1 MYYQELINKYYPNIN
16 ILDGLVTKKTTFRVN
31 NLKSDVEEIEAILN
45 SNNIKYNKVDFFQDA
60 FILEDDIDIRELDIY
75 KEGKIYVQSLSSMLP
90 PLYFDYKEKDSIID
104 MAAAPGGKTSEI
116 ASITNDTV
124 LITAVEKNK
133 LRGEK
138 LIYNLDKQGLKHY
151 SIIFEDATKLNEF
164 MKFNKVLLDAPCSG
178 SGTITKD
185 QLESVTEDLVTRSS
199 NIQKELLNKAIN
211 LVNVGDEIIYSTCSI
226 FKVENEE
233 VINKF
238 IQEGRVEVVPITTT
252 IDTLPST
259 IDGVLTIKPSEL
271 YEGFFVSKL
280 KKLK

>member
-1 MYYQELINKYYPNIN
+1 MYYQDLINKYYPNID
-16 ILDGLVTKKTTFRVN
+16 ILSGLVKKKTTFRVN
-31 NLKSDVEEIEAILN
+31 NLKSNKEEIESILN
-45 SNNIKYNKVDFFQDA
+45 SNNIKYSKVDFYDDA
-60 FILEDDIDIRELDIY
+60 FILETDINFRELDIY

-90 PLYFDYKEKDSIID
+90 PLYFEYKQNDSIID

-124 LITAVEKNK
+124 LITAVEKIK

-178 SGTITKD
+178 SGTILKE
-185 QLESVTEDLVTRSS
+185 QLNSITEDLVNRSS
-199 NIQKELLNKAIN
+199 NIQKELLDKAIN

-238 IQEGRVEVVPITTT
+238 IQEGRVEVIPINTS
-252 IDTLPST
+252 IETLPST
-259 IDGVLTIKPSEL
+259 IEGVLTIKPTEL
-271 YEGFFVSKL
+271 YEGFFISKL

>member
-1 MYYQELINKYYPNIN
+1 MYYQELINKYYPDIN
-16 ILDGLVTKKTTFRVN
+16 IVDGLVKKKTTFRVN
-31 NLKSDVEEIEAILN
+31 NLKSNVEEIESILN
-45 SNNIKYNKVDFFQDA
+45 SNNIKYSKVNFFNDA
-60 FILEDDIDIRELDIY
+60 FILEDEYDLRELDIY
-75 KEGKIYVQSLSSMLP
+75 KDGKIYVQSLSSMLP
-90 PLYFDYKEKDSIID
+90 PLFFDYKDNDSIID

-116 ASITNDTV
+116 ASITNDKV

-151 SIIFEDATKLNEF
+151 SIIFEDARELNEF

-178 SGTITKD
+178 SGTITSD
-185 QLESVTEDLVTRSS
+185 QLESVTEDLVNRSS
-199 NIQKELLNKAIN
+199 KIQSELLNKAIN

-233 VINKF
+233 VINKY
-238 IQEGRVEVVPITTT
+238 IQEGRVEVVPITTS
-252 IDTLPST
+252 IETLPST

>member
-1 MYYQELINKYYPNIN
+1 
-16 ILDGLVTKKTTFRVN
+16 
-31 NLKSDVEEIEAILN
+31 
-45 SNNIKYNKVDFFQDA
+45 
-60 FILEDDIDIRELDIY
+60 
-75 KEGKIYVQSLSSMLP
+75 
-90 PLYFDYKEKDSIID
+90 

-116 ASITNDTV
+116 ASITNDPV

-178 SGTITKD
+178 SGTIIKE
-185 QLESVTEDLVTRSS
+185 QLNSITEDLVNRSS
-199 NIQKELLNKAIN
+199 NIQKELLDKAIN

-233 VINKF
+233 VINKY
-238 IQEGRVEVVPITTT
+238 IQEGRIEVIPINTS
-252 IDTLPST
+252 IETLPST
-259 IDGVLTIKPSEL
+259 IEGVLTIKPTEL
-271 YEGFFVSKL
+271 YEGFFISKL

>member
-1 MYYQELINKYYPNIN
+1 MYYQYLINKYYPNID
-16 ILDGLVTKKTTFRVN
+16 ILSGLVKKKTTFRVN
-31 NLKSDVEEIEAILN
+31 NLKSNKDEIESILT
-45 SNNIKYNKVDFFQDA
+45 SNNIKYSKVDFYDDA
-60 FILEDDIDIRELDIY
+60 FILETDINLRELDIY

-90 PLYFDYKEKDSIID
+90 PLYFDYKQNDSIID

-178 SGTITKD
+178 SGTILKE
-185 QLESVTEDLVTRSS
+185 QLNSITEDLVNRSS
-199 NIQKELLNKAIN
+199 NIQKELLDKAIN

-238 IQEGRVEVVPITTT
+238 IQEGRVEVIPINTS
-252 IDTLPST
+252 IETLPST
-259 IDGVLTIKPSEL
+259 IEGVLTIKPTEL
-271 YEGFFVSKL
+271 YEGFFLSKL

>member
-1 MYYQELINKYYPNIN
+1 MYYQDLINKYYPNID
-16 ILDGLVTKKTTFRVN
+16 ILSGLVKKKTTFRVN
-31 NLKSDVEEIEAILN
+31 NLKSNKEEIESILN
-45 SNNIKYNKVDFFQDA
+45 SNNIKYSKVDFYDDA
-60 FILEDDIDIRELDIY
+60 FILKTDINLRELDIY

-90 PLYFDYKEKDSIID
+90 PLYFDYKQNDSIID

-116 ASITNDTV
+116 ASITNDTI

-178 SGTITKD
+178 SGTILKE
-185 QLESVTEDLVTRSS
+185 QLNSITEDLVNRSS
-199 NIQKELLNKAIN
+199 NIQKELLDKAIN

-238 IQEGRVEVVPITTT
+238 IQEGRVEVIPINTS
-252 IDTLPST
+252 IETLPST
-259 IDGVLTIKPSEL
+259 IEGVLTIKPTEL
-271 YEGFFVSKL
+271 YEGFFISKL

>member
-16 ILDGLVTKKTTFRVN
+16 ILDGLVPKKTTFRVN

-60 FILEDDIDIRELDIY
+60 FILENDIDIRELDIY

-233 VINKF
+233 VINKY

-252 IDTLPST
+252 IDTLPS
-259 IDGVLTIKPSEL
+259 IIEGVLTIKPSEL

>member
-31 NLKSDVEEIEAILN
+31 NLKSNFEEIEGILT
-45 SNNIKYNKVDFFQDA
+45 SNNIKYSKVDFFEDA

-75 KEGKIYVQSLSSMLP
+75 KDGKIYVQSLSSMLP

-138 LIYNLDKQGLKHY
+138 LVYNLEKQGLKHY

-185 QLESVTEDLVTRSS
+185 ESETITEDLVYRSS
-199 NIQKELLNKAIN
+199 EVQNELLNKAIN

-238 IQEGRVEVVPITTT
+238 IEEGRVEVVPIMTT
-252 IDTLPST
+252 IETLPST
-259 IDGVLTIKPSEL
+259 IDGVITIKPSEL

>member
-16 ILDGLVTKKTTFRVN
+16 ILDGLVPKKTTFRVN

-90 PLYFDYKEKDSIID
+90 PIYFDYKEKDSIID

-185 QLESVTEDLVTRSS
+185 QLESVTEELVTRSS
-199 NIQKELLNKAIN
+199 NIQKELLNKAVN

-233 VINKF
+233 VINKY

>member
-16 ILDGLVTKKTTFRVN
+16 ILDGLVPKKTTFRVN
-31 NLKSDVEEIEAILN
+31 NLKSNKEEIESILN
-45 SNNIKYNKVDFFQDA
+45 SNNIKYTKVDFFEDA
-60 FILEDDIDIRELDIY
+60 FILVDDIDLRELDIY
-75 KEGKIYVQSLSSMLP
+75 KDGKIYVQSLSSMLP

-185 QLESVTEDLVTRSS
+185 QIEQVTEDLVNRSS
-199 NIQKELLNKAIN
+199 KVQSELLNKAIN

-233 VINKF
+233 VINKY

>member
-1 MYYQELINKYYPNIN
+1 MYYQDLINKYYPNID
-16 ILDGLVTKKTTFRVN
+16 ILSGLVKKKTTFRVN
-31 NLKSDVEEIEAILN
+31 NLKSNKEEIESILN
-45 SNNIKYNKVDFFQDA
+45 SNNIKYSKVDFYDDA
-60 FILEDDIDIRELDIY
+60 FILETDIDLRELDIY

-90 PLYFDYKEKDSIID
+90 PLYFDYKQNDSIID

-178 SGTITKD
+178 SGTIIKE
-185 QLESVTEDLVTRSS
+185 QLNSIPEDLVNRSS
-199 NIQKELLNKAIN
+199 NIQKELLDKAIN

-233 VINKF
+233 VINKY
-238 IQEGRVEVVPITTT
+238 IQEGRVEVIPINTS
-252 IDTLPST
+252 IETLPST
-259 IDGVLTIKPSEL
+259 IEGVLTIKPTEL
-271 YEGFFVSKL
+271 YEGFFISKL
-280 KKLK
+280 KKIK

>member
-16 ILDGLVTKKTTFRVN
+16 ILDGLVPKKTTFRVN
-31 NLKSDVEEIEAILN
+31 NLKSNVEEIESILN

-252 IDTLPST
+252 IETLPST
-259 IDGVLTIKPSEL
+259 IEGVITIKPSEL

>member
-16 ILDGLVTKKTTFRVN
+16 ILDGLVPKKTTFRVN
-31 NLKSDVEEIEAILN
+31 NLKSDVEEIKDILN

>member
-1 MYYQELINKYYPNIN
+1 MYYQDLINKYYPNID
-16 ILDGLVTKKTTFRVN
+16 ILSGLVKKKTTFRVN
-31 NLKSDVEEIEAILN
+31 NLKSNKEEIESILN
-45 SNNIKYNKVDFFQDA
+45 SNNIKYSKVDFYDDA
-60 FILEDDIDIRELDIY
+60 FILETDINLRELDIY

-90 PLYFDYKEKDSIID
+90 PLYFDYKQNDSIID

-138 LIYNLDKQGLKHY
+138 LIYNLDKQGLKRY

-178 SGTITKD
+178 SGTIIKE
-185 QLESVTEDLVTRSS
+185 QLNSIPEDLVNRSS
-199 NIQKELLNKAIN
+199 NIQKELLDKAIN

-233 VINKF
+233 VINKY
-238 IQEGRVEVVPITTT
+238 IQEGRVEVIPINTS
-252 IDTLPST
+252 IETLPST
-259 IDGVLTIKPSEL
+259 IEGVLTIKPTEL
-271 YEGFFVSKL
+271 YEGFFISKL
-280 KKLK
+280 KKIK

>member
-1 MYYQELINKYYPNIN
+1 MYYQELINKYYLNIN
-16 ILDGLVTKKTTFRVN
+16 ILDGLVSKKTTFRVN
-31 NLKSDVEEIEAILN
+31 NLKSNFEEIEGILN
-45 SNNIKYNKVDFFQDA
+45 SNNINYSKVDFFEDA

-75 KEGKIYVQSLSSMLP
+75 KDGKIYVQSLSSMLP

-138 LIYNLDKQGLKHY
+138 LVYNLEKQGLKHY

-185 QLESVTEDLVTRSS
+185 ELETITEELVYRSS
-199 NIQKELLNKAIN
+199 DTQKELLNKAIN

-238 IQEGRVEVVPITTT
+238 IEEGRVEVVPITTT
-252 IDTLPST
+252 IETLPST
-259 IDGVLTIKPSEL
+259 IDGVITIKPSEL

>member
-1 MYYQELINKYYPNIN
+1 MYYQELISKYYPDIN
-16 ILDGLVTKKTTFRVN
+16 ILDGLVEKKTTFRIN
-31 NLKSDVEEIEAILN
+31 NLKSNLEEVEFILN
-45 SNNIKYNKVDFFQDA
+45 SNNINYSKVDFYEDA
-60 FILEDDIDIRELDIY
+60 FILEDDIDIRELDLY
-75 KEGKIYVQSLSSMLP
+75 KNGKIYVQSLSSMLP
-90 PLYFDYKEKDSIID
+90 PLYFDYKQNDSIID
-104 MAAAPGGKTSEI
+104 MAAAPGGKTSEM
-116 ASITNDTV
+116 ASITGDTI

-138 LIYNLDKQGLKHY
+138 LVYNLEKQGLKHY

-185 QLESVTEDLVTRSS
+185 ELETITEDLVTRSS
-199 NIQKELLNKAIN
+199 NTQKELLEKAIN

-233 VINKF
+233 VINKY
-238 IQEGRVEVVPITTT
+238 IQEGRVEIVPITTS
-252 IDTLPST
+252 IETLPST
-259 IDGVLTIKPSEL
+259 IDGVITIKPSEL

>member
-1 MYYQELINKYYPNIN
+1 MYYQDLINKYYPNID
-16 ILDGLVTKKTTFRVN
+16 ILSGLVKKKTTFRVN
-31 NLKSDVEEIEAILN
+31 NLKSNKEEIESILN
-45 SNNIKYNKVDFFQDA
+45 SNNIKYSKADFYDDA
-60 FILEDDIDIRELDIY
+60 FILETDIDLRELDIY

-90 PLYFDYKEKDSIID
+90 PLYFDYKQNDSIID

-178 SGTITKD
+178 SGTIIKE
-185 QLESVTEDLVTRSS
+185 QLNSITEDLVNRSS
-199 NIQKELLNKAIN
+199 NIQKELLDKAIN

-233 VINKF
+233 VINKY
-238 IQEGRVEVVPITTT
+238 IQEGRIEVIPINTS
-252 IDTLPST
+252 IETLHST
-259 IDGVLTIKPSEL
+259 IEGVLTIKPTEL
-271 YEGFFVSKL
+271 YEGFFISKL
-280 KKLK
+280 KKIK

>member
-16 ILDGLVTKKTTFRVN
+16 ILDGLVPKKTTFRVN

-151 SIIFEDATKLNEF
+151 SIIFEDATKLNGF

-252 IDTLPST
+252 IDTLPSI

>member
-16 ILDGLVTKKTTFRVN
+16 ILDGLVSKKTTFRVN
-31 NLKSDVEEIEAILN
+31 NLKSNVEEIELYLKENGIN
-45 SNNIKYNKVDFFQDA
+45 YNKPGFFEDA

-75 KEGKIYVQSLSSMLP
+75 KDGKIYVQSLSSMLP

-138 LIYNLDKQGLKHY
+138 LVYNLEKQGLKHY

-185 QLESVTEDLVTRSS
+185 ELETITEDLVNRSS
-199 NIQKELLNKAIN
+199 STQKELLNKAIN

-252 IDTLPST
+252 IETLPST
-259 IDGVLTIKPSEL
+259 IDGVITIKPSEL

>member
-1 MYYQELINKYYPNIN
+1 MSFYNNK
-16 ILDGLVTKKTTFRVN
+16 
-31 NLKSDVEEIEAILN
+31 A
-45 SNNIKYNKVDFFQDA
+45 Q
-60 FILEDDIDIRELDIY
+60 
-75 KEGKIYVQSLSSMLP
+75 
-90 PLYFDYKEKDSIID
+90 
-104 MAAAPGGKTSEI
+104 
-116 ASITNDTV
+116 
-124 LITAVEKNK
+124 ITAVEKNK

-185 QLESVTEDLVTRSS
+185 ELETITEDLVNRSS
-199 NIQKELLNKAIN
+199 KVQSELLNKAIK

-233 VINKF
+233 VINKY

-252 IDTLPST
+252 IETLPST
-259 IDGVLTIKPSEL
+259 IDGVITIKPSEL

-280 KKLK
+280 RKIK

>member
-16 ILDGLVTKKTTFRVN
+16 ILDGLVPKKTTFRVN

>member
-1 MYYQELINKYYPNIN
+1 
-16 ILDGLVTKKTTFRVN
+16 
-31 NLKSDVEEIEAILN
+31 
-45 SNNIKYNKVDFFQDA
+45 
-60 FILEDDIDIRELDIY
+60 
-75 KEGKIYVQSLSSMLP
+75 MLP
-90 PLYFDYKEKDSIID
+90 PLYFDYKQNDSIID

-178 SGTITKD
+178 SGTIIKE
-185 QLESVTEDLVTRSS
+185 QLNSITEDLVNRSS
-199 NIQKELLNKAIN
+199 NIQKELLDKAIN

-233 VINKF
+233 VINKY
-238 IQEGRVEVVPITTT
+238 IQEGRIEVIPINTS
-252 IDTLPST
+252 IETLPST
-259 IDGVLTIKPSEL
+259 IEGVLTIKPTEL
-271 YEGFFVSKL
+271 YEGFFISKL
-280 KKLK
+280 KKIK

>member
-1 MYYQELINKYYPNIN
+1 MFYRDLINKYYPEIN
-16 ILDGLVTKKTTFRVN
+16 IEEGLVKKKTTFRVN
-31 NLKSDVEEIEAILN
+31 NLKSNKEEIETILN
-45 SNNIKYNKVDFFQDA
+45 SNNIKYSTVNFFNDA
-60 FILEDDIDIRELDIY
+60 FILEDEIDLRELDIY
-75 KEGKIYVQSLSSMLP
+75 IEGKIYVQSLSSMLP
-90 PLYFDYKEKDSIID
+90 PIYFDYKPNDSIID

-178 SGTITKD
+178 SGTITKEQMD
-185 QLESVTEDLVTRSS
+185 SVIEELVNRSS

-226 FKVENEE
+226 FKVENED
-233 VINKF
+233 VINKY

-252 IDTLPST
+252 IETLPST

>member
-16 ILDGLVTKKTTFRVN
+16 ILDGLVPKKTTFRVN
-31 NLKSDVEEIEAILN
+31 NLKSNVEEIEAILN

-185 QLESVTEDLVTRSS
+185 QLESVTEELVTRSS

>member
-1 MYYQELINKYYPNIN
+1 MYYQKMINNYYSNIN
-16 ILDGLVTKKTTFRVN
+16 ILDGLCVKKTTFRVN
-31 NLKSDVEEIEAILN
+31 NLKSNIEEIESILK

-60 FILEDDIDIRELDIY
+60 FVLDDEIDIRQLDIY
-75 KEGKIYVQSLSSMLP
+75 NEGKIYIQSLSSMLP
-90 PLYFDYKEKDSIID
+90 PLYFDYKDNDSIID

-116 ASITNDTV
+116 ASITNDNV

-138 LIYNLDKQGLKHY
+138 LVYNLEKQGLKHY
-151 SIIFEDATKLNEF
+151 SIIFEDARNLNEF

-185 QLESVTEDLVTRSS
+185 ELDKITDELVDRSS
-199 NIQKELLNKAIN
+199 KIQTELLDKAIN

-226 FKVENEE
+226 FKEENEN

-238 IQEGRVEVVPITTT
+238 IKDGRVEIIPISTT
-252 IDTLPST
+252 IETLPSI
-259 IDGVLTIKPSEL
+259 IDGVITIKPSEL

-280 KKLK
+280 KRIK

>member
-1 MYYQELINKYYPNIN
+1 MYYQDLINKYYPNID
-16 ILDGLVTKKTTFRVN
+16 ILSGLVKKKTTFRVN
-31 NLKSDVEEIEAILN
+31 NLKSNKEEIESILN
-45 SNNIKYNKVDFFQDA
+45 SNNIKYSKVDFYDDA
-60 FILEDDIDIRELDIY
+60 FILETDIDLRELDIY

-90 PLYFDYKEKDSIID
+90 PLYFDYKQNDSIID

-178 SGTITKD
+178 SGTIIKE
-185 QLESVTEDLVTRSS
+185 QLNSITEDLVNRSS
-199 NIQKELLNKAIN
+199 NIQKELLDKAIN

-233 VINKF
+233 VINKY
-238 IQEGRVEVVPITTT
+238 IQEGRVEVIPINTS
-252 IDTLPST
+252 IETLPST
-259 IDGVLTIKPSEL
+259 IEGVLTIKPTEL
-271 YEGFFVSKL
+271 YEGFFISKL
-280 KKLK
+280 KKIK

>member
-1 MYYQELINKYYPNIN
+1 MYYQDLINKYYPNID
-16 ILDGLVTKKTTFRVN
+16 ILSGLVKKKTTFRVN
-31 NLKSDVEEIEAILN
+31 NLKSNKEEIESILN
-45 SNNIKYNKVDFFQDA
+45 SNNIKYSKVDFYDDA
-60 FILEDDIDIRELDIY
+60 FILETDIDLRELDIY

-90 PLYFDYKEKDSIID
+90 PLFFDYKQNDSIID

-178 SGTITKD
+178 SGTIIKE
-185 QLESVTEDLVTRSS
+185 QLNSITEDLVNRSS
-199 NIQKELLNKAIN
+199 NIQKELLDKAIN

-233 VINKF
+233 VINKY
-238 IQEGRVEVVPITTT
+238 IQEGRIEVIPINTS
-252 IDTLPST
+252 IETLPST
-259 IDGVLTIKPSEL
+259 IEGVLTIKPTEL
-271 YEGFFVSKL
+271 YEGFFISKL
-280 KKLK
+280 KKIK

>member
-16 ILDGLVTKKTTFRVN
+16 ILDGLVSKKTTFRVN
-31 NLKSDVEEIEAILN
+31 NLKSNVEEIELYLKENGIN
-45 SNNIKYNKVDFFQDA
+45 YNKPGFFEDA
-60 FILEDDIDIRELDIY
+60 FIFEDDIDIRELDID
-75 KEGKIYVQSLSSMLP
+75 KDGKIYVQSLSSMLP

-138 LIYNLDKQGLKHY
+138 LVYNLEKQGLKHY

-185 QLESVTEDLVTRSS
+185 ELETITEDLVNRSS
-199 NIQKELLNKAIN
+199 STQKELLNKAIN

-252 IDTLPST
+252 IETLPST
-259 IDGVLTIKPSEL
+259 IDGVITIKPSEL

>member
-1 MYYQELINKYYPNIN
+1 MYYQELINKYYPSIN
-16 ILDGLVTKKTTFRVN
+16 ILDGLVAKKTTFRVN
-31 NLKSDVEEIEAILN
+31 NLKSNYEEVETILN
-45 SNNIKYNKVDFFQDA
+45 SNNINYSKVDFFEDA

-138 LIYNLDKQGLKHY
+138 LVYNLEKQGLKHY

-185 QLESVTEDLVTRSS
+185 ELETITEDLVKRSS
-199 NIQKELLNKAIN
+199 DIQKELLNKAIN

-238 IQEGRVEVVPITTT
+238 IEEGRVEVVPIMTT
-252 IDTLPST
+252 IETLPST
-259 IDGVLTIKPSEL
+259 IDGVITIKPSEL
-271 YEGFFVSKL
+271 YEGFFVSKI

>member
-16 ILDGLVTKKTTFRVN
+16 ILDGLVPKKTTFRVN
-31 NLKSDVEEIEAILN
+31 NLKSNVEEIEAILN

-60 FILEDDIDIRELDIY
+60 FIFEDDIDIRELDIY

>member
-16 ILDGLVTKKTTFRVN
+16 ILDGLVPKKTTFRVN

-178 SGTITKD
+178 SGTITKN

>member
-1 MYYQELINKYYPNIN
+1 MHYQELINKYYPNIN
-16 ILDGLVTKKTTFRVN
+16 ILDGLVPKKTTFRVN

-185 QLESVTEDLVTRSS
+185 QLESVTEELVTRSS

>member
-1 MYYQELINKYYPNIN
+1 MFYRDLINKYYPEIN
-16 ILDGLVTKKTTFRVN
+16 IEEGLVKKKTTFRVN
-31 NLKSDVEEIEAILN
+31 NLKSNKEEIETILN
-45 SNNIKYNKVDFFQDA
+45 SNNIKYGTVNFFNDA
-60 FILEDDIDIRELDIY
+60 FILEDEIDLRELDIY

-90 PLYFDYKEKDSIID
+90 PIYFDYKPNDSIID

-178 SGTITKD
+178 SGTITKEQMD
-185 QLESVTEDLVTRSS
+185 SVTEELVNRSS
-199 NIQKELLNKAIN
+199 KIQKELLNKAIN

-226 FKVENEE
+226 FKVENED
-233 VINKF
+233 VINKY

-252 IDTLPST
+252 IETLPST

>member
-1 MYYQELINKYYPNIN
+1 MFYRNLINKYYPEIN
-16 ILDGLVTKKTTFRVN
+16 IEEGLVKKKTTFRVN
-31 NLKSDVEEIEAILN
+31 NLKSDVEEIEFFLQT
-45 SNNIKYNKVDFFQDA
+45 NNIKYSTVDYFKDA
-60 FILEDDIDIRELDIY
+60 FILEDETNLRDLDIY

-90 PLYFDYKEKDSIID
+90 PLFFNYHDNDSIID

-116 ASITNDTV
+116 ASITHDKV

-138 LIYNLDKQGLKHY
+138 LKYNLDKQGLKHF

-178 SGTITKD
+178 SGTIIVDEIDT
-185 QLESVTEDLVTRSS
+185 VTEDLVNRSS

-233 VINKF
+233 VINKY
-238 IQEGRVEVVPITTT
+238 IQEGRVEVIPISTT
-252 IDTLPST
+252 IETLPST

>member
-16 ILDGLVTKKTTFRVN
+16 ILDGLAPKKTTFRVN

-252 IDTLPST
+252 IETLPST

>member
-16 ILDGLVTKKTTFRVN
+16 ILDGLVKKKTTFRVN
-31 NLKSDVEEIEAILN
+31 NLKSNVEEVESTLV
-45 SNNIKYNKVDFFQDA
+45 SNNIKYSKVDFFDDA
-60 FILEDDIDIRELDIY
+60 FILEDECDLRELDLY
-75 KEGKIYVQSLSSMLP
+75 KDGKIYVQSLSSMLP
-90 PLYFDYKEKDSIID
+90 PLYFDYKGNDSIID

-116 ASITNDTV
+116 ASITNDKV

-178 SGTITKD
+178 SGTITSD
-185 QLESVTEDLVTRSS
+185 QLESITEDLVNRSS
-199 NIQKELLNKAIN
+199 KTQSELLNKAIN
-211 LVNVGDEIIYSTCSI
+211 LVNIGDEIIYSTCSI
-226 FKVENEE
+226 FKVENED
-233 VINKF
+233 VINKY
-238 IQEGRVEVVPITTT
+238 IQEGRVEVVPITTS
-252 IDTLPST
+252 IETLPST

>member
-31 NLKSDVEEIEAILN
+31 NLKSNFEEIEGILT
-45 SNNIKYNKVDFFQDA
+45 SNNIKYSKVDFFEDA

-75 KEGKIYVQSLSSMLP
+75 KDGKIYVQSLSSMLP

-138 LIYNLDKQGLKHY
+138 LVYNLEKQGLKHY

-185 QLESVTEDLVTRSS
+185 ESETITEDLVYRSS
-199 NIQKELLNKAIN
+199 EIQKELLNKAIN

-238 IQEGRVEVVPITTT
+238 IEEGRVEVVPIMTT
-252 IDTLPST
+252 IETLPST
-259 IDGVLTIKPSEL
+259 IDGVITIKPSEL

>member
-1 MYYQELINKYYPNIN
+1 MYYQELINIYYPNIN
-16 ILDGLVTKKTTFRVN
+16 ILDGLVKKKTTFRVN
-31 NLKSDVEEIEAILN
+31 NLKSNKEEIESILN
-45 SNNIKYNKVDFFQDA
+45 SNNIKYSKVDFFDDA
-60 FILEDDIDIRELDIY
+60 FILEDETLLRDLEIY

-116 ASITNDTV
+116 ASLTNDTV

-185 QLESVTEDLVTRSS
+185 ELETITEDLVNRSS
-199 NIQKELLNKAIN
+199 KVQSELLNKAIN

-233 VINKF
+233 VINKY
-238 IQEGRVEVVPITTT
+238 IKEGRVEVVPITTT
-252 IDTLPST
+252 IETLPST

-280 KKLK
+280 RKIK

>member
-1 MYYQELINKYYPNIN
+1 MYYQDLINKYYPNIN
-16 ILDGLVTKKTTFRVN
+16 ILDALVSKKTTFRVN
-31 NLKSDVEEIEAILN
+31 NLKSNKEEIESILN
-45 SNNIKYNKVDFFQDA
+45 SNNIKYTKVDFFEDA
-60 FILEDDIDIRELDIY
+60 FILEDDIDLRELDIY
-75 KEGKIYVQSLSSMLP
+75 KDGKIYVQSLSSMLP

-185 QLESVTEDLVTRSS
+185 QTEQVTEDLVNRSS
-199 NIQKELLNKAIN
+199 KVQSELLNNAIN

-233 VINKF
+233 VINKY

-252 IDTLPST
+252 IETLPSI

>member
-16 ILDGLVTKKTTFRVN
+16 ILDGLVPKKTTFRVN

-252 IDTLPST
+252 IETLPST

>member
-1 MYYQELINKYYPNIN
+1 
-16 ILDGLVTKKTTFRVN
+16 
-31 NLKSDVEEIEAILN
+31 
-45 SNNIKYNKVDFFQDA
+45 
-60 FILEDDIDIRELDIY
+60 
-75 KEGKIYVQSLSSMLP
+75 MLP
-90 PLYFDYKEKDSIID
+90 PLFFNYHDNDSVID

-116 ASITNDTV
+116 ASITHDKV

-138 LIYNLDKQGLKHY
+138 LKYNLDKQGLKHF

-178 SGTITKD
+178 SGTITVD
-185 QLESVTEDLVTRSS
+185 EIDTVTEDLVNRSS

-233 VINKF
+233 VINKY
-238 IQEGRVEVVPITTT
+238 IQEGRVEVIPISTT
-252 IDTLPST
+252 IETLPST
-259 IDGVLTIKPSEL
+259 IDGVLTIKPSKL